1 MPTPD
6 QRLADTFVML
16 AQSRGD
22 AFDNADFLTTL
33 AHRSVELLGADAAG
47 AALVATD
54 AHKGVRAGGS
64 DPGVERLELDA
75 TDWQE
80 GPGHDCHRAGEP
92 LPDTALEGTR
102 ARGRWPQYSVRA
114 RALGFTGV
122 AALPLR
128 WHDDLVGAL
137 VLLRI
142 KSIPLSAD
150 ALALGQS
157 LADAATVA
165 LIRERELAKSRTL
178 SAQLEHALTSRIVI
192 EQAKGILATRMGLP
206 MDTVFDLLRRYTR
219 SRHLRIAEV
228 ARDVVEGRPMP
239 DWPDPWRPQATSPDP
254 AASGPVG
261 AGLALPERPTG
272 AAHDD

>member
-16 AQSRGD
+16 AQARGD
-22 AFDNADFLTTL
+22 AFDTTDFLTML
-33 AHRSVELLGADAAG
+33 AHRSVELLGAGAAG
-47 AALVATD
+47 AVLVATD
-54 AHKGVRAGGS
+54 AHKAVRAGAS

-75 TDWQE
+75 VDWQE
-80 GPGHDCHRAGEP
+80 GPGHDCRRAGEP

-102 ARGRWPQYSVRA
+102 ARLRWPQYSVRA
-114 RALGFTGV
+114 QTLGFAGV

-128 WHDDLVGAL
+128 WHDELVGAL
-137 VLLRI
+137 VLLRV

-150 ALALGQS
+150 ALALGRS

-165 LIRERELAKSRTL
+165 LVRERELARSRTL

-228 ARDVVEGRPMP
+228 ARDVIEGRPIP
-239 DWPDPWRPQATSPDP
+239 DWPDPWRPQATSSDP
-254 AASGPVG
+254 SAARPGS

-272 AAHDD
+272 AAHDG